1 VITALRSFL
10 LLFSLGACGP
20 NPSAS
25 AEEAVFPPSDEC
37 ANWQTA
43 HPEWIFCDDFESDG
57 PLVGSGRYFEY
68 GDDNGDFVVRDS
80 VGVGGSRGMRTR
92 FEVGEVSAGGFK
104 LGFGRNPN
112 AYMNKGIRSDEDFR
126 AVYYRMYL
134 RHEEGWRGSPAKLSR
149 ATVFTSATDWSQAM
163 IAHLWSDDA
172 GHLLIDPA
180 SCVRGDS
187 VTCVG
192 YNDFDSLRWLGY
204 RSGQTAIFSTQDAGT
219 WRCVEAYVRLNDPGE
234 RNGVHAFWV
243 DDLLEAQRDS
253 LDFVGRYDAYAI
265 NALFFENYWN
275 AGSPQEQE
283 RYFDHIV
290 VSTAR
295 IGCR

>member
-1 VITALRSFL
+1 MSTALRSYL
-10 LLFSLGACGP
+10 LLLALGACGS

-25 AEEAVFPPSDEC
+25 AQGVVFPPSDEC

-43 HPEWIFCDDFESDG
+43 HPEWIFCDDFEADG
-57 PLVGSGRYFEY
+57 PLVATGRYFEY
-68 GDDNGDFVVRDS
+68 GDDDGDFVVRDS
-80 VGVGGSRGMRTR
+80 AGVGGSRGMRTR

-112 AYMNKGIRSDEDFR
+112 AYMNRGIRGDKDFR

-134 RHEEGWRGSPAKLSR
+134 KHEEGWRGSPAKLSR

-187 VTCVG
+187 VACVG

-204 RSGQTAIFSTQDAGT
+204 RAGSTVIFSTADSGT
-219 WRCVEAYVRLNDPGE
+219 W
-234 RNGVHAFWV
+234 
-243 DDLLEAQRDS
+243 QI
-253 LDFVGRYDAYAI
+253 GRA
-265 NALFFENYWN
+265 
-275 AGSPQEQE
+275 
-283 RYFDHIV
+283 HV
-290 VSTAR
+290 
-295 IGCR
+295 

>member
-1 VITALRSFL
+1 MCS
-10 LLFSLGACGP
+10 
-20 NPSAS
+20 
-25 AEEAVFPPSDEC
+25 SD
-37 ANWQTA
+37 
-43 HPEWIFCDDFESDG
+43 
-57 PLVGSGRYFEY
+57 L
-68 GDDNGDFVVRDS
+68 
-80 VGVGGSRGMRTR
+80 
-92 FEVGEVSAGGFK
+92 
-104 LGFGRNPN
+104 
-112 AYMNKGIRSDEDFR
+112 
-126 AVYYRMYL
+126 
-134 RHEEGWRGSPAKLSR
+134 EGWRGSPAKLSR

>member
-1 VITALRSFL
+1 VLQSARLLFL
-10 LLFSLGACGP
+10 LSIVVACAS

-25 AEEAVFPPSDEC
+25 ARESILPPADEC
-37 ANWQTA
+37 AGWETA
-43 HPEWIFCDDFESDG
+43 HPEWIFCDDFESDA
-57 PLVGSGRYFEY
+57 PLVAPGRYFEY
-68 GDDNGDFVVRDS
+68 GDDEGDFVVRDS
-80 VGVGGSRGMRTR
+80 VGVGGSRGVRTR

-112 AYMNKGIRSDEDFR
+112 TYMNKGIHADRDFR
-126 AVYYRMYL
+126 AVYYRMYIK
-134 RHEEGWRGSPAKLSR
+134 HEKGWRGAPAKLSR
-149 ATVFTSATDWSQAM
+149 ATVFTSSTDWSQAM

-187 VTCVG
+187 VACVG
-192 YNDFDSLRWLGY
+192 YNDFDSLQWLGY
-204 RSGQTAIFSTQDAGT
+204 RAGSTAIFSTEDSGS
-219 WRCVEAYVRLNDPGE
+219 WRCVEAYVRLNDPGV
-234 RNGVHAFWV
+234 RNGVHAFWI
-243 DDLLEAQRDS
+243 DDELEARRDS
-253 LDFVGRYDAYAI
+253 LDFVGRYDAYAL

-290 VSTAR
+290 VSTER